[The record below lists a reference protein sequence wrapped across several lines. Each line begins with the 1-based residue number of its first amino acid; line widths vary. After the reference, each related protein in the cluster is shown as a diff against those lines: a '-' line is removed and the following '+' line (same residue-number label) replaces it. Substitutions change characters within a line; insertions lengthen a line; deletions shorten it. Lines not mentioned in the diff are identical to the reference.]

1 MPKHSWGFS
10 ILLLSCSLPPPLF
23 PSGTIEASDRPDID
37 TMVLLIAGCFN
48 MGSEEF
54 SAEEP
59 IHKVCVSAF
68 YIQTKEVTQQ
78 GFSNARKFNPSV
90 SKGELRPV
98 ENITWPKANTF
109 CHPAKTCNSGSTT

>member
-1 MPKHSWGFS
+1 MPKHSWIFPFG
-10 ILLLSCSLPPPLF
+10 SCPAVPPLF
-23 PSGTIEASDRPDID
+23 PSGTIEASDRPDVD
-37 TMVLLIAGCFN
+37 TMVLLKAGCFN

-59 IHKVCVSAF
+59 IHKVCVSVF
-68 YIQTKEVTQQ
+68 YMQTKEVTQQ
-78 GFSNARKFNPSV
+78 DFSNARKFNPSV

-98 ENITWPKANTF
+98 ENITWPEADTY